1 MSSLISFAVGV
12 IMAAAM
18 ASIPAP
24 APEAEE
30 PSIYAGEFTI
40 TAYCPCRKCC
50 GVWSDGLTA
59 TGVPAVDGVVAVDPE
74 VIPLGSTVVID
85 GQEYLAA
92 DTGSG
97 VKGLHVDVC
106 TDSHEAAMAFGKRT
120 ADVWII
126 LETP

>member
-1 MSSLISFAVGV
+1 MSGFMRIAMAT

-18 ASIPAP
+18 SIAS

-50 GVWSDGLTA
+50 GAWSDGLTA
-59 TGVPAVDGVVAVDPE
+59 TGVPALPGVVAVDPE

-97 VKGLHVDVC
+97 VNGLHVDVC
-106 TDSHEAAMAFGKRT
+106 TDSHETAVSFGKRT
-120 ADVWII
+120 ADVWVVP
-126 LETP
+126 EE